1 MVGREACWR
10 LYTGIEH
17 RKSQDRPSH
26 HVICCMV
33 PVVQLRLSSTST
45 SSSTFFRRQAPESN
59 IIPRTTGIFHFL
71 TSRLTHTRQ
80 KVLKMVRTIA
90 LNDGKKIPSLGW
102 GNMHG
107 DDAVEK
113 CATAL
118 KLGIMHIDTAQVG
131 LLSLLQVEKG

>member
-33 PVVQLRLSSTST
+33 PVVQLRLRPPPHHPPLFSPSSPR
-45 SSSTFFRRQAPESN
+45 FKYH
-59 IIPRTTGIFHFL
+59 PRTTGIFHFL

-131 LLSLLQVEKG
+131 LPSLLQVEKG